1 MNTENKKEMTV
12 DVTPTW
18 EATMRILVECII
30 ANPENCQNAKDEII
44 RGGKI
49 LDRLIADQKETQEC
63 QKN

>member
-49 LDRLIADQKETQEC
+49 LDQLIAEREQRNESD
-63 QKN
+63 